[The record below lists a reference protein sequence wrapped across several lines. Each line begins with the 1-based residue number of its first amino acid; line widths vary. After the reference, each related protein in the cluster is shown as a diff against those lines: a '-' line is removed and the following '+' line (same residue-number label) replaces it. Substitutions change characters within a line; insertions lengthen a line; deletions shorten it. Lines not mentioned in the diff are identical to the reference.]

1 MKQNRFYNLLQSH
14 KKISITLFGVIAI
27 FFGCFCFPFVN
38 ITKILGEAEKQISI
52 INLFTCLVAYAE
64 VGLLSGY
71 LFEKK
76 NIGIVL
82 LISVAHIIA
91 GMICRYFLEFGEVSN
106 TYNFTLPN
114 IAVHIVT
121 ILCICICGYLH
132 ARKQIEECKEVADE
146 NKME

>member
-1 MKQNRFYNLLQSH
+1 MKQNRLYTLLQSH
-14 KKISITLFGVIAI
+14 RKMGITIFWIVAV
-27 FFGCFCFPFVN
+27 FFGCFGFPFIN
-38 ITKILGEAEKQISI
+38 ITKVLSDTEKQISI

-76 NIGIVL
+76 KIGVVM
-82 LISVAHIIA
+82 LINAAHIIA

-114 IAVHIVT
+114 IVFHIIIISCVCLSSYFHT
-121 ILCICICGYLH
+121 
-132 ARKQIEECKEVADE
+132 KK
-146 NKME
+146 

>member
-1 MKQNRFYNLLQSH
+1 MKQNGFYNLLQSH
-14 KKISITLFGVIAI
+14 RKTAITLFWIIGI
-27 FFGCFCFPFVN
+27 FFGCFCFPFIN
-38 ITKILGEAEKQISI
+38 ITKVLGNAEKQISI

-71 LFEKK
+71 LFDKK
-76 NIGIVL
+76 KIGIIL
-82 LISVAHIIA
+82 LINVAHISA

-114 IAVHIVT
+114 IAIHIVA

-132 ARKQIEECKEVADE
+132 AKKQIEDCKEE
-146 NKME
+146 

>member
-1 MKQNRFYNLLQSH
+1 MKQNRLYTLLQSH
-14 KKISITLFGVIAI
+14 RKMGITIFWIVAV
-27 FFGCFCFPFVN
+27 FFGCFGFPFIN
-38 ITKILGEAEKQISI
+38 ITKVLSDTEKQISI

-76 NIGIVL
+76 KIGVVM
-82 LISVAHIIA
+82 LINAAHIIA

-114 IAVHIVT
+114 IVFHIIV
-121 ILCICICGYLH
+121 ISCVCLCSYFH
-132 ARKQIEECKEVADE
+132 TKK
-146 NKME
+146 

>member
-1 MKQNRFYNLLQSH
+1 MKQNRLYTLIQLH
-14 KKISITLFGVIAI
+14 KKTGIALFWIIGI

-38 ITKILGEAEKQISI
+38 LTKILSDAEKQISI
-52 INLFTCLVAYAE
+52 INLFTLSVAYAE

-76 NIGIVL
+76 KIGVVL
-82 LISVAHIIA
+82 VINVAHIIA

-114 IAVHIVT
+114 IAIHIVA
-121 ILCICICGYLH
+121 ISCICICGYLH
-132 ARKQIEECKEVADE
+132 AKKQIEENKEE
-146 NKME
+146 N

>member
-1 MKQNRFYNLLQSH
+1 MKQNRLYTLLQSH
-14 KKISITLFGVIAI
+14 RKIGITLFWVIAI

-38 ITKILGEAEKQISI
+38 IINVLSDAQKQISI

-76 NIGIVL
+76 NIGVVL
-82 LISVAHIIA
+82 LINVAHIIA

-114 IAVHIVT
+114 IAIHIIG

-132 ARKQIEECKEVADE
+132 AKKQIEENKEE
-146 NKME
+146 S

>member
-1 MKQNRFYNLLQSH
+1 MKENRLYTLLQSH
-14 KKISITLFGVIAI
+14 RKTGIAI
-27 FFGCFCFPFVN
+27 FWIVAVFFGCFCFPFIN
-38 ITKILGEAEKQISI
+38 ITKVLGDTEKQISI
-52 INLFTCLVAYAE
+52 INLFICVLAYAE

-82 LISVAHIIA
+82 LINVAHIIA

-114 IAVHIVT
+114 IVFHIV
-121 ILCICICGYLH
+121 IISCVCLCSYLH
-132 ARKQIEECKEVADE
+132 AKKQIAE
-146 NKME
+146 NKEEN

>member
-1 MKQNRFYNLLQSH
+1 MKQNRLYTLLQSH
-14 KKISITLFGVIAI
+14 RKTGITLFWIIAI

-38 ITKILGEAEKQISI
+38 ITNVLSDAQKQISI
-52 INLFTCLVAYAE
+52 MNLFVCVLAYAE

-76 NIGIVL
+76 NFGVVIFIN
-82 LISVAHIIA
+82 VAHIIV

-114 IAVHIVT
+114 IAIHIVA
-121 ILCICICGYLH
+121 ISCICICGYLH
-132 ARKQIEECKEVADE
+132 AKKQIEENKEE
-146 NKME
+146 N

>member
-1 MKQNRFYNLLQSH
+1 MKQNRLYTLLQSH
-14 KKISITLFGVIAI
+14 RKIGITLFWVIAI

-38 ITKILGEAEKQISI
+38 ITNVLSDAQKQIST

-71 LFEKK
+71 IFNKK
-76 NIGIVL
+76 KIGVVL
-82 LISVAHIIA
+82 LINAAHIIA

-114 IAVHIVT
+114 IAIHIVA
-121 ILCICICGYLH
+121 ISCICICGYLH
-132 ARKQIEECKEVADE
+132 AKKQIEESKELPV
-146 NKME
+146 

>member
-1 MKQNRFYNLLQSH
+1 MKKENRLYTLLQSH
-14 KKISITLFGVIAI
+14 RKTGIAIFWIVAI

-38 ITKILGEAEKQISI
+38 LTTILSDTQKQISV
-52 INLFTCLVAYAE
+52 INLFLCLVAYVE

-76 NIGIVL
+76 NVGVVL
-82 LISVAHIIA
+82 LINAAHIIA

-114 IAVHIVT
+114 IAIHI
-121 ILCICICGYLH
+121 IAISCICICGYSH
-132 ARKQIEECKEVADE
+132 AKKQIAESE
-146 NKME
+146 